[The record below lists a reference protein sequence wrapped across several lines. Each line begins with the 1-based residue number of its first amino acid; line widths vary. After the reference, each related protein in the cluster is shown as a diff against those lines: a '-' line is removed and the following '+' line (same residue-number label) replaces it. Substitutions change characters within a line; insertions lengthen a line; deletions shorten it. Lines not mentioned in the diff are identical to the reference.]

1 MQTQTANH
9 PAIRRAAL
17 RIKGE
22 SAVTSLV
29 RSNLAFYGAARD
41 LQTYDGPEV
50 IISGPYE
57 TGKTIGAIHRLHS
70 DMARYPG
77 ARGLMVRKTY
87 KSLISS
93 AVVTYEQKVL
103 PYPPD
108 DPRCPIKKLGKSHP
122 EWYDYP
128 NGARL
133 YLGGM
138 DRPDKFL
145 SAEFDRIYVNQA
157 EEITLD
163 DWEKLTGRAT
173 GRAGNVPYAQSIGDC
188 NPGAPTHWIRSR
200 ERLKVFYSKHE
211 DNPVLYDPATGEITE
226 QGKRTMATLDALTGV
241 RYKRGRLGLW
251 VAAEGQVYDGY
262 DEALHIVDRFD
273 IPADWRR
280 IRAVDFGFTNPFV
293 CLWIAIDHDGRMF
306 VYRQL
311 YRTQRLVEDHAADI
325 KRLSD
330 GERIEATVTDHD
342 AEDRATLERH
352 GVLTTAAQK
361 EISPGIQSVATRLR
375 KAGDNKPRLY
385 IMRDTLI
392 ERDKS
397 LSEKFKPCCIEDE
410 FPVYLWPKAMDG
422 KPIKEI
428 PVDENNHAMDALRYA
443 VRYVDRGRA
452 TSSANPFFED

>member
-1 MQTQTANH
+1 MTEYVIVQASDKS
-9 PAIRRAAL
+9 RVGF
-17 RIKGE
+17 KC
-22 SAVTSLV
+22 
-29 RSNLAFYGAARD
+29 YGAAADFWRCKE
-41 LQTYDGPEV
+41 PEV
-50 IISGPYE
+50 ILSGPYE
-57 TGKTIGAIHRLHS
+57 TGKTMTVLHKLHILL
-70 DMARYPG
+70 AKYPG
-77 ARGLMVRKTY
+77 SRGLMVRKTY
-87 KSLISS
+87 KSLVGS

-103 PYPPD
+103 PFPPGH
-108 DPRCPIKKLGKSHP
+108 PKCPVTKFGKSKP

-128 NGARL
+128 NGSHLA
-133 YLGGM
+133 LGGT
-138 DRPDKFL
+138 DTPDKFL
-145 SAEFDRIYVNQA
+145 SAEFDWIYVNQA

-173 GRAGNVPYAQSIGDC
+173 GRAGNAPYTQAMGDC

-211 DNPVLYDPATGEITE
+211 DNPVLYDPDTHEITE

-241 RYKRGRLGLW
+241 RYKRGRLGMW

-262 DEALHIVDRFD
+262 DESLHIIDRFD
-273 IPADWRR
+273 IPAGWRR
-280 IRAVDFGFTNPFV
+280 IRAIDFGFTNPFV
-293 CLWIAIDHDGRMF
+293 CLWIALDPDGRMY
-306 VYRQL
+306 VYRQI

-325 KRLSD
+325 KNLSE

-375 KAGDNKPRLY
+375 KAGDNKPRLFV
-385 IMRDTLI
+385 MRDTLV
-392 ERDKS
+392 ERDTS

-422 KPIKEI
+422 RAIKEI

-452 TSSANPFFED
+452 WSGANPFFGD